1 MIQKNEDHKISRDQN
16 HKITE
21 KNDPILVD
29 HNKKQ
34 DQDHAITKSGEIRI
48 IRSWQNY
55 SWIIFFFTSQIT
67 GSNYFSYFRSQDHL
81 LCSVSDH
88 EIIFF
93 FLSQITRS
101 ILESWDHFILDFEIT
116 V

>member
-1 MIQKNEDHKISRDQN
+1 MIQKYEDHKISRDQN

-34 DQDHAITKSGEIRI
+34 DQDHAITKSGKIRI

-55 SWIIFFFTSQIT
+55 SWINFFSHP
-67 GSNYFSYFRSQDHL
+67 RSQDQIIFRI
-81 LCSVSDH
+81 SDH
-88 EIIFF
+88 RIIFYVV
-93 FLSQITRS
+93 SQITRS
-101 ILESWDHFILDFEIT
+101 YFLSDLRSQDHS
-116 V
+116 